1 MLHICNLIHPE
12 TVWEFSQYLNNDGK
26 GGDDCFEFTARDRSC
41 IQFNVHQPE
50 HDEIRCYLK
59 GDWDNDEVPKEK
71 MDVIDEYLASLEGTS
86 KASKEWSM
94 KREDAEELIRV
105 FNHSKKVKNSYSA
118 REIEKRWIK
127 RVLIIL
133 ILALIFAFIWDGI
146 LFPN

>member
-1 MLHICNLIHPE
+1 
-12 TVWEFSQYLNNDGK
+12 
-26 GGDDCFEFTARDRSC
+26 
-41 IQFNVHQPE
+41 
-50 HDEIRCYLK
+50 
-59 GDWDNDEVPKEK
+59 

-105 FNHSKKVKNSYSA
+105 FNHSKKVKNSYLA